1 MANRIL
7 ELALNRTGKSVDSKT
22 AQQNN
27 VESSESSIVRV
38 TQSPETVV
46 KHISNTRDN
55 IEMMNGILMVNQAEG
70 TAKKLSP
77 AEIERTKNLLQK
89 DISQYNS
96 DIKLLSLLLGRP
108 VNSQDISKL
117 AATNLGKTNI
127 RSVPTLTLPSTT
139 AFTTERTTVKT
150 TRASLSRSTPEFKPL
165 TEKETKFL
173 EALEEIQTTKAPTT
187 TTTRSVSKSQEAL
200 IAALLRQ
207 QGFGPNN
214 QVPIEVSLMINPK
227 TRTYSTSFWL
237 QQKILQQLPLNNINQ
252 QLPVS
257 TSTYRPFSP
266 LPPVRRQPRPLLDGR
281 YWNSF

>member
-1 MANRIL
+1 
-7 ELALNRTGKSVDSKT
+7 
-22 AQQNN
+22 
-27 VESSESSIVRV
+27 
-38 TQSPETVV
+38 
-46 KHISNTRDN
+46 
-55 IEMMNGILMVNQAEG
+55 MMNGILMVNQAEG

-214 QVPIEVSLMINPK
+214 QVPIEVSLMINP
-227 TRTYSTSFWL
+227 
-237 QQKILQQLPLNNINQ
+237 
-252 QLPVS
+252 
-257 TSTYRPFSP
+257 
-266 LPPVRRQPRPLLDGR
+266 
-281 YWNSF
+281 